1 MVKIISMF
9 NNKGGVSKTTTSM
22 NLGWMLAQ
30 KGYRTLLVDADPQSN
45 LTSLTLSL
53 SDDDD
58 ARELFYQKRDSND
71 IWRLASN
78 YKQPNPE
85 IAGEIAN
92 IISTAQDNLFIL
104 PGYIQIEEFSTTIT
118 LALEL
123 GGSKQFEYLAKV
135 PGYLNYALRRIADIH
150 KLDYI
155 IVDMAPSL
163 SGLNEVLLMG
173 SDFFIAP
180 CRPDFFSEIAI
191 KNLATII
198 PDWHKTVSNFK
209 TDYPLPCKP
218 VFLGLIQ
225 QNYRPRRVNE
235 DDDKNKPAKS
245 FQKWID
251 RIRTTTNSILI
262 PELKKLDI
270 VISEEKF
277 KAAVQNAIP
286 YDLAY
291 ISDFNSLVA
300 AAQDFN
306 KPIFTLTQEELKKYT
321 NLFGHA
327 LRTAN
332 ENVEKFQE
340 TFSSLAD
347 SVIGLTQ

>member
-9 NNKGGVSKTTTSM
+9 NNKGGVSKTTTCM
-22 NLGWMLAQ
+22 NLGWMLAH

-53 SDDDD
+53 PDDGD
-58 ARELFYQKRDSND
+58 AREFFYKNEDNND

-78 YKQPNPE
+78 YKQTNPE
-85 IAGEIAN
+85 IAGRVAN
-92 IISTAQDNLFIL
+92 ILKTSQDNLFII
-104 PGYIQIEEFSTTIT
+104 PGHIQIEEFSTTIT

-123 GGSKQFEYLAKV
+123 GASRQFEQFRKV

-150 KLDYI
+150 KIDYI
-155 IVDMAPSL
+155 LIDMAPSL

-173 SDFFIAP
+173 SDFFISP
-180 CRPDFFSEIAI
+180 CRPDFFSEIAL

-198 PDWHKTVSNFK
+198 PEWHDTISNFA

-218 VFLGLIQ
+218 VFLGVIQ

-235 DDDKNKPAKS
+235 TDDKNKPAKS

-251 RIRTTTNSILI
+251 RIRNTANTILI
-262 PELKKLDI
+262 PELSKKNL
-270 VISEEKF
+270 VISVEKF
-277 KAAVQNAIP
+277 RDVVVNTEP

-300 AAQDFN
+300 AAQDYN
-306 KPIFTLTQEELKKYT
+306 KPVFSLTLEELNSYS
-321 NLFGHA
+321 NIFGHA

-332 ENVEKFQE
+332 ENVEKFKE
-340 TFSSLAD
+340 TFSILAD
-347 SVIGLTQ
+347 NIVKLT